1 MGGDVRLNLRIFLW
15 HLMIYPNWK
24 IRLEYNDYHK
34 GLKHGWFKLVEYKY
48 FFQSRDKFDQNSAN

>member
-15 HLMIYPNWK
+15 HLMIYPSWK

-34 GLKHGWFKLVEYKY
+34 GLKYGWFALIEYKN
-48 FFQSRDKFDQNSAN
+48 FFQSKDDFWQNNVN